1 MFGASS
7 ELDSAME
14 FGYKP
19 ITTVGVCCLTGVYCV
34 TAVGF
39 GVLMM
44 LLTFVA
50 AELGSVLQV

>member
-1 MFGASS
+1 
-7 ELDSAME
+7 ME